1 MGSPP
6 PAAPVQLQ
14 PHRELMGKASPGNSF
29 KPQSKPGLYDIIVFH
44 TAKAMF
50 SSCLFSVGT
59 AQGLALSAHC
69 SNSSTHSITSL
80 SLLLAPQPHFG
91 VGLHQFNISALRAM
105 ALRGVLEGLFRKAAA
120 WAPNNTGLLGLERN
134 HFLQQSSKDQRNQP
148 MSNQDFLFHLPTPP
162 PPIPTQGIH
171 VSQQVGVGLER
182 GRQPLAPRPV

>member
-1 MGSPP
+1 
-6 PAAPVQLQ
+6 
-14 PHRELMGKASPGNSF
+14 
-29 KPQSKPGLYDIIVFH
+29 
-44 TAKAMF
+44 
-50 SSCLFSVGT
+50 
-59 AQGLALSAHC
+59 
-69 SNSSTHSITSL
+69 
-80 SLLLAPQPHFG
+80 
-91 VGLHQFNISALRAM
+91 M
-105 ALRGVLEGLFRKAAA
+105 ALRGVLEGLFGKAAA

>member
-1 MGSPP
+1 MFVPCGYCPRLGFECPLLQQLHSQHHFFISPP
-6 PAAPVQLQ
+6 
-14 PHRELMGKASPGNSF
+14 SP
-29 KPQSKPGLYDIIVFH
+29 
-44 TAKAMF
+44 
-50 SSCLFSVGT
+50 
-59 AQGLALSAHC
+59 
-69 SNSSTHSITSL
+69 
-80 SLLLAPQPHFG
+80 PQPHFG

-105 ALRGVLEGLFRKAAA
+105 ALRGVLEGLFGKAAA